1 MSNYKETLR
10 NHVCKVEF
18 EKLDRSIRTMI
29 CTLRADKVAEM
40 PPSATRR
47 ARTPNPN
54 QLSVVDVEKG
64 EWRSFRID
72 SVISFEIV
80 E

>member
-40 PPSATRR
+40 PPSATGC

-54 QLSVVDVEKG
+54 QISVVDVEKG